1 MLPQCDPVRI
11 EQLHMSARWWLLD
24 C

>member
-1 MLPQCDPVRI
+1 MLPPCGPVRI